1 MSNLFVYAEGPLEL
15 IFDIPCTYC
24 AVRNV
29 NQYALIELKPTCPIA
44 MSMDVLIFERLREE
58 AEYILNISDLPPE
71 VKKELHCITN
81 NKSYLGL
88 PSSIKFTYKAI
99 IDENAVLYGCD
110 DIYRGP
116 YFIKVNPLVAFNS
129 NDYNF
134 ANGDHFLYVSD
145 DNRIRYAS
153 FLKHVEFSENLREVS
168 FEFLESN
175 RPLILNRV
183 RDLIRNKSYIHF
195 LPAMI
200 KPLEPSYK
208 ILQDSKN
215 STDVTNLF
223 G

>member
-29 NQYALIELKPTCPIA
+29 NQYTLIELSPICPTQG
-44 MSMDVLIFERLREE
+44 SMDVLVFERLREE

-71 VKKELHCITN
+71 VKEVLSRIN
-81 NKSYLGL
+81 NKSYIEF
-88 PSSIKFTYKAI
+88 SSNIEFTYKAT

-116 YFIKVNPLVAFNS
+116 YFIKVNPLVAFNL

-183 RDLIRNKSYIHF
+183 RDLIRSKSYIHF
-195 LPAMI
+195 LPAVI

-215 STDVTNLF
+215 DTDVTNLF

>member
-1 MSNLFVYAEGPLEL
+1 MSNRFIYSEGPLEL

-29 NQYALIELKPTCPIA
+29 NQYALIDLSLTSFTQG
-44 MSMDVLIFERLREE
+44 SMDVLVFERLREE
-58 AEYILNISDLPPE
+58 ADYILNTSDLPLEIKE
-71 VKKELHCITN
+71 VLNRIVN
-81 NKSYLGL
+81 NKSYVEFS
-88 PSSIKFTYKAI
+88 SSIKFTYKAI

-116 YFIKVNPLVAFNS
+116 YFIKVNPLVAFNLS
-129 NDYNF
+129 DYNF

-175 RPLILNRV
+175 RPLILNHV
-183 RDLIRNKSYIHF
+183 RDLIRSKSYIHF

-215 STDVTNLF
+215 DTDATNLF

>member
-29 NQYALIELKPTCPIA
+29 NQYTLIELSTTCPTQG
-44 MSMDVLIFERLREE
+44 SMDVLVFERLREE

-71 VKKELHCITN
+71 VKEVLNRIN
-81 NKSYLGL
+81 NKSYIEF
-88 PSSIKFTYKAI
+88 SSNIEFTYKAT

-116 YFIKVNPLVAFNS
+116 YFIKVNPLVAFNL

-183 RDLIRNKSYIHF
+183 RDLIRSKSYIHF
-195 LPAMI
+195 LPAVI

-215 STDVTNLF
+215 GIDVTNLF